1 MIDFHSHTLISD
13 GELLPTE
20 LARRAK
26 VKGYTALG
34 ITDHVDVSNIEEAVG
49 KLLAVCD
56 EINRGKAITVIPG
69 VELTH
74 IPPERIPAMVKKARR
89 LGARLVIGHGETLM
103 EPVEPGTNDAY
114 IRCRVDILAHPGL
127 VTEAECR
134 LAAKNSVLFE
144 ITSRRGHSISN
155 GHVAK
160 MARKFGVGMVVDTDT
175 HSPGDL
181 IDDETARRV
190 AIGAGLDPSDFE
202 KIKENAQR
210 LLEKTSS

>member
-20 LARRAK
+20 LARRAV
-26 VKGYTALG
+26 VKGYKALG
-34 ITDHVDVSNIEEAVG
+34 ITDHVDESNIEEAVEKIVRVSG
-49 KLLAVCD
+49 
-56 EINRGKAITVIPG
+56 EINRTKSITVIPG

-114 IRCRVDILAHPGL
+114 IRARVDILAHPGL
-127 VTEAECR
+127 VTEAGCR
-134 LAAKNSVLFE
+134 LAAKNGVLFE

-155 GHVAK
+155 GHVAR
-160 MARKFGVGMVVDTDT
+160 MAKLYGVGMVVDTDT

-181 IDDETARRV
+181 MDGETARNV
-190 AIGAGLDPSDFE
+190 ALGAGLEASDFE
-202 KIKENAQR
+202 KIRENAQR
-210 LLEKTSS
+210 LLEKTTS